1 MKKSRAAVFFIAG
14 ILLSLFFLAGC
25 VSSPHQNSLETAN
38 SSGAL
43 QNPSATQTPE
53 LVDTNLSLRTIPPKI
68 QHEIQLATD
77 PLAIDKWEFD
87 LVKRDQINVY
97 VYDIRNESDI
107 EGYQGKRIGNYTLHI
122 IHDTEFETTRSEVST
137 YLMHLG
143 KNPDYQ
149 IAHVSMITNSFE
161 DPIGYYA
168 ELWCYGST
176 PQNKKLGGVVIKGW
190 TILVY
195 PMSPPPTPQRTIT
208 NFSYTSS

>member
-1 MKKSRAAVFFIAG
+1 MKNSRTAFFLVAG
-14 ILLSLFFLAGC
+14 ILLSLVFLAGC

-43 QNPSATQTPE
+43 QNSSAILAPE
-53 LVDTNLSLRTIPPKI
+53 LVDTNLSLRKIPPKI
-68 QHEIQLATD
+68 QHEIQLVTD

-97 VYDIRNESDI
+97 VYDIRNESEI
-107 EGYQGKRIGNYTLHI
+107 VGYQGKRIGNYTLHI

-137 YLMHLG
+137 YLMQLR

-168 ELWCYGST
+168 ELGCYGST

-208 NFSYTSS
+208 NSSNTFS